1 MMGETEMF
9 ENLTGV
15 ANWLNAKNPK
25 GGVFYTYNGERRDYE
40 ITEANL
46 QKVIN
51 ESEKMGLAASIS
63 IIQDFF
69 VQDIE
74 SQYILSKIKVNKK

>member
-9 ENLTGV
+9 ASLAGV

-25 GGVFYTYNGERRDYE
+25 GGVFYTYNGERCDYG

-63 IIQDFF
+63 ISQDFF
-69 VQDIE
+69 IQDIE
-74 SQYILSKIKVNKK
+74 SQYILSKIKVNEK